1 MSENKNTEQ
10 KVEKR
15 KLSKKMI
22 VLICCLSVVAVLLTA
37 LFVYGGTYSKI
48 FDNVYVLNT
57 DLSGL
62 TQQEAEELLVEEY
75 LEKDP
80 KVTINY
86 KDVSADMYFSDFGEL
101 DFATTAGEA
110 FKKGRSLGFLSKTYT
125 LLFPYGEKRVDF
137 TTYIEKSVITAKIE
151 ELQQTDAVAYKD
163 TTYEIIDDVLHIT
176 AGRSGD
182 YCDVDKAVNQIAE
195 GMKKLQDTQVQLE
208 IKQSRN
214 YEGVDIQKI
223 YDSVCTEPKDAYYD
237 EKDGKIV
244 PHVVGYS
251 FDIGQAKKLV
261 EGIEE
266 NETVSINLTV
276 RLPEMTEAKL
286 TGEMFSDTLAAYST
300 KYNPGEV
307 DRSYNMLLA
316 SNKVNGTVLQPGG
329 VFSYNKVVGERSVAA
344 GYRNAKVFENGRVV
358 DGLGGGICQVSSTVY
373 NAALYANLEIV
384 ERKNHSFAVVYT
396 PMGQDATVVMN
407 QIDFK
412 FRNNTKYPIKIVSSV
427 SGGLCT
433 VTILGTLDQN
443 YKVEIINTVTAT
455 KPYGVTYVQ
464 DDTLAFGEEKQL
476 QSGQTGYNV
485 SSVRKVFLNG
495 ELIKTEKLTPS
506 YYSARNQEIARNEN
520 AVDPNAP
527 VDPNLPVDPNAPTDP
542 NAPVDTTIPTEP
554 TIPVDGTVT
563 EEQPPEE
570 TVPRPIDPN
579 VTTELIPEA

>member
-1 MSENKNTEQ
+1 MNENKNEI
-10 KVEKR
+10 KAEK
-15 KLSKKMI
+15 KLSKKAI
-22 VLICCLSVVAVLLTA
+22 VIIAISAVVILLLTA
-37 LFVYGGTYSKI
+37 LFVYGGTYNKI

-62 TQQEAEELLVEEY
+62 TQQEAEDLLIEEY
-75 LEKDP
+75 LEADP
-80 KVTINY
+80 KVTIKY
-86 KDVSADMYFSDFGEL
+86 KENSLDMYFSYFGEL

-110 FKKGRSLGFLSKTYT
+110 FKKGRNLGALSKTWS
-125 LLFPYGEKRVDF
+125 LLTPFTEKRIDF
-137 TTYIEKSVITAKIE
+137 TTYIEKSVIISKIE
-151 ELQQTDAVAYKD
+151 ELQQVDTNAYKD

-176 AGRSGD
+176 SGRSGD
-182 YCDVDKAVNQIAE
+182 YSDVDKAVSQIAD
-195 GMKKLQDTQVQLE
+195 GMKKLQDTEITLE
-208 IKQSRN
+208 VKQN
-214 YEGVDIQKI
+214 KVYEGVDVQKI
-223 YDSVCTEPKDAYYD
+223 YDAVCTEPKDAYYD

-251 FDIGQAKKLV
+251 FDIGKVKKLV
-261 EGIEE
+261 EGIGE
-266 NETVSINLTV
+266 NETVSIPLTV

-286 TGEMFSDTLAAYST
+286 TGEMFSDTLASYST

-307 DRSYNMLLA
+307 DRTYNMFLA

-358 DGLGGGICQVSSTVY
+358 DGLGGGICQVSSTIY

-384 ERKNHSFAVVYT
+384 ERKNHSFAVAYT

-433 VTILGTLDQN
+433 VSVLGTLDQN
-443 YKVEIINTVTAT
+443 YKVEIVNTITAT

-464 DDTLAFGEEKQL
+464 DDTLAFGEEKET

-485 SSVRKVFLNG
+485 ATVRKVYLNS
-495 ELIKTEKLTPS
+495 ELIKTEKLSPS

-520 AVDPNAP
+520 AVDPNM
-527 VDPNLPVDPNAPTDP
+527 PTDP
-542 NAPVDTTIPTEP
+542 NVPVDTTVPTESVDTTTP
-554 TIPVDGTVT
+554 TEQAVPVDGPV
-563 EEQPPEE
+563 EEQPPAEE
-570 TVPRPIDPN
+570 VAPIPMDPGI
-579 VTTELIPEA
+579 TTDVIPQV

>member
-1 MSENKNTEQ
+1 MSENKLPETTV
-10 KVEKR
+10 KK
-15 KLSKKMI
+15 KLSKKSI
-22 VLICCLSVVAVLLTA
+22 IIICVCSVLVLALTG
-37 LFVYGGTYSKI
+37 LFVYGATYDKI

-62 TQQEAEELLVEEY
+62 TQQEAETLLVEEY
-75 LEKDP
+75 LEADP
-80 KVTINY
+80 KITIIY
-86 KDVSADMYFSDFGEL
+86 KDTSSDMYFSDFGEI
-101 DFATTAGEA
+101 DFATTSSEA
-110 FKKGRSLGFLSKTYT
+110 FKKGRKLGFLSKTFS
-125 LLFPYGEKRVDF
+125 LLFPYGEKHIDF
-137 TTYIEKSVITAKIE
+137 TTYIEKSVIISKIE
-151 ELQQTDAVAYKD
+151 ELQQIDSTSYKE
-163 TTYEIIDDVLHIT
+163 TSYEIIDDVLHIT

-182 YCDVDKAVNQIAE
+182 YCDVDKAVSTIAE
-195 GMKKLQDTQVQLE
+195 GMKVLCDTQVTLE
-208 IKQSRN
+208 IKQPKV
-214 YEGVDIQKI
+214 YEGVDIEKI
-223 YDSVCTEPKDAYYD
+223 YDAVCTEPKDAYYD

-244 PHVVGYS
+244 PHVIGYS

-261 EGIEE
+261 ENLGE

-276 RLPEMTEAKL
+276 RLPEITEAKL
-286 TGEMFSDTLAAYST
+286 TGEMFSDTIATYST
-300 KYNPGEV
+300 KYNPAEV

-344 GYRNAKVFENGRVV
+344 GYRNAKIFQNGRVV

-384 ERKNHSFAVVYT
+384 ERKNHSFSVVYT
-396 PMGQDATVVMN
+396 PLGQDATVVMN

-433 VTILGTLDQN
+433 VKILGTQDQH
-443 YKVEIINTVTAT
+443 YKVEIINTITAT

-464 DDTLAFGEEKQL
+464 DDTLAFGEEKVTQT
-476 QSGQTGYNV
+476 GQTGYNV
-485 SSVRKVFLNG
+485 SSVRKVYLNG

-527 VDPNLPVDPNAPTDP
+527 TDP
-542 NAPVDTTIPTEP
+542 NVPADPSVPEDPSIPADTNNPAPEPNPEDVVNPIPM
-554 TIPVDGTVT
+554 
-563 EEQPPEE
+563 
-570 TVPRPIDPN
+570 DPN
-579 VTTELIPEA
+579 ITTDVIPEA